1 MSLLKV
7 NFACQYSFF
16 LARLK
21 LVTLVG
27 RRHVFLESFFKLVS
41 LGLVVGVLGAFAFL
55 LIQIFVRGLEGLTL
69 SFLLGFPSPS
79 PDRAGVLPALIGSL
93 VLVVVTILITTPLA
107 LATALYLEEYSPPP
121 KLARLMEIN
130 LITLAGTPSIL
141 FGLLGLHFFVRQMG
155 LGRSI
160 IAAALTLALL
170 VLPVVITV
178 AREALRQVPIG
189 VREGALALG
198 ASRWQV
204 IINHLLP
211 AATPAIFTGCFLA
224 FARVI
229 GETAPLLA
237 IGAYAYIG
245 FVPTSLFD
253 SFTALPLAVFSW
265 LNRPQEAFHVIAASA
280 IILLLA
286 LVAILNGISWSIR
299 YMCSL
304 NSRG

>member
-1 MSLLKV
+1 MTIINRPHLFFESLFKFVALSLLI
-7 NFACQYSFF
+7 
-16 LARLK
+16 
-21 LVTLVG
+21 
-27 RRHVFLESFFKLVS
+27 
-41 LGLVVGVLGAFAFL
+41 GVLGVFAFL
-55 LIQIFVRGLEGLTL
+55 LIQIFVRGTEGITL

-79 PDRAGVLPALIGSL
+79 PHRAGVLPALIGSL
-93 VLVVVTILITTPLA
+93 ALVLLTIFIATPLA

-121 KLARLMEIN
+121 QLARLMEIN

-141 FGLLGLHFFVRQMG
+141 FGLLGLHFFVRQMS

-160 IAAALTLALL
+160 LAAALTLSLL
-170 VLPVVITV
+170 VLPVVITI
-178 AREALRQVPIG
+178 AREALRQIPVG

-204 IINHLLP
+204 ITSHLLP

-245 FVPTSLFD
+245 FVPTSLLD

-265 LNRPQEAFHVIAASA
+265 LNRPQEAFHVIAAST
-280 IILLLA
+280 IMLLLA

-299 YMCSL
+299 YIYS
-304 NSRG
+304 SRG